1 MGKLQQLRAKALS
14 LRGALAIGGAVV
26 MAASMTQVA
35 GTLAEPDAQRTAT
48 LSTSSEN
55 YFPTPLATNISCVTT
70 GLAGFRYANVS
81 WNAPVT
87 PQGETPIAYKYRVT
101 WSLDANSPKHTFDT
115 SNTSTGEFRISD
127 KLSSGRT
134 DKSYRIFIQTI
145 NPDNSAV
152 LSSGSVSWTVH
163 SATIWDTYCTGDV
176 GFQDNNEPWENQRA
190 WDPSMGSFAGRP
202 GLPMFT
208 TLMDTLNSEE
218 VLQPLP
224 EGTELADLD
233 AAAAKPTPTSE
244 AKPTES
250 ETGTI
255 EPSPTSP
262 SAEAAPSTET
272 EDGSTEN
279 STSSSTSTA
288 PSTPKTSTRGTT
300 KPAVTATSS
309 RAVPAATK
317 ATVSATRTTTAD
329 PQPTT
334 APPATTTAPTVRA
347 GVGDDPIAVGTNFAR
362 LDEADGQPQLVIT
375 TAGGA
380 QVCTADL
387 PGATRIT
394 SAAGKL
400 TITVDGRTH
409 TVDTGTCAID

>member
-14 LRGALAIGGAVV
+14 LRGALALGGAVV
-26 MAASMTQVA
+26 VAASMTQVV
-35 GTLAEPDAQRTAT
+35 GTLAAPDEVRTAK
-48 LSTSSEN
+48 LGTSSEN

-70 GLAGFRYANVS
+70 GSPGLRYANVS

-87 PQGETPIAYKYRVT
+87 PPGETPIAYKYRVT
-101 WSLDANSPKHTFDT
+101 WSLDANSPKYTFDT
-115 SNTSTGEFRISD
+115 SNTSTGKFRVYD
-127 KLSSGRT
+127 KLGPGSIA
-134 DKSYRIFIQTI
+134 KSYRIFIQTI

-152 LSSGSVSWTVH
+152 LSSGSVSWTVY
-163 SATIWDTYCTGDV
+163 SYSTESTYCTGDA

-190 WDPSMGSFAGRP
+190 WGPTMESFAGGP
-202 GLPMFT
+202 GSPMFT

-218 VLQPLP
+218 MLEPLP
-224 EGTELADLD
+224 EDAELANLD
-233 AAAAKPTPTSE
+233 AAAAKPAPTSE

-250 ETGTI
+250 ETGTTG
-255 EPSPTSP
+255 PSPTSP
-262 SAEAAPSTET
+262 SAEAAPSTEA

-279 STSSSTSTA
+279 STSSSTRTA
-288 PSTPKTSTRGTT
+288 PSTPRTSTSGTT

-317 ATVSATRTTTAD
+317 VTVSATRTTTAD

-347 GVGDDPIAVGTNFAR
+347 GVGDDPIAVGANFAR
-362 LDEADGQPQLVIT
+362 LDEADGQPHLVIT

-380 QVCTADL
+380 QVCTANL

-394 SAAGKL
+394 SAAGEL